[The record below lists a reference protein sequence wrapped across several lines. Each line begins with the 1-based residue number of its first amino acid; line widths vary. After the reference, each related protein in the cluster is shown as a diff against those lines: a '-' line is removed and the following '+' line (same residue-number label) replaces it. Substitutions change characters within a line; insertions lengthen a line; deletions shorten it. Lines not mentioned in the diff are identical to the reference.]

1 MNIREHIKN
10 QILILDGGM
19 GTMLYK
25 SGKLNRGENPVLLN
39 LQSPETVKSVHMAYL
54 QAGADMILTNTFAVA
69 GEPNFE
75 EIIKSAV
82 GIAKEAVEEFRQ
94 TAEPRGAMFADVETR
109 EKCRF
114 ACFDACVALNVG
126 PIGEMLEPLGELRAE
141 AAYEKFKLQVL
152 AGVSASADAIYIE
165 TMTDLAEAEIA
176 VRAAREN
183 CNLPIFATMSF
194 EENLRTFMGV
204 DIPSMAETLERAG
217 ADFIGINCSVGPV
230 QMLTMAAEL
239 KKHTSL
245 PIIIK
250 PNAGLP
256 TIVNGEAV
264 YDVTPEEFAANMR
277 KIIDDVGVS
286 VVGGCCGTTPEFIE
300 ELAKI

>member
-1 MNIREHIKN
+1 MNIREHVKN
-10 QILILDGGM
+10 RILILDGGM

-39 LQSPETVKSVHMAYL
+39 PQSPETVKAVHEAYL

-69 GEPNFE
+69 GEVNFE
-75 EIIKSAV
+75 DIIKSAV
-82 GIAKEAVEEFRQ
+82 GIAKEAANE
-94 TAEPRGAMFADVETR
+94 
-109 EKCRF
+109 
-114 ACFDACVALNVG
+114 FDAAVALNVG
-126 PIGEMLEPLGELRAE
+126 PIGEMLEPLGELE
-141 AAYEKFKLQVL
+141 VDEAYEKFKKQVL
-152 AGVSASADAIYIE
+152 AGVSAGADAIYIE

-183 CNLPIFATMSF
+183 CDLPIFATMSF

-204 DIPSMAETLERAG
+204 DIPSMAKTLERAG

-230 QMLTMAAEL
+230 QMLNMAAEL
-239 KKHTSL
+239 KKHTNL

-256 TIVNGEAV
+256 TIVDGEAV
-264 YDVTPEEFAANMR
+264 YDVTPQEFATEMR